1 MVLNLQQLIAAE
13 QQRRWLINMKKK
25 RNYKEEFRV
34 LVILIIVAFTVKTS
48 VAEIYVVPTGSMENT
63 IMIGDMLFGNKFIYG
78 MKTPTWLGVPYTRMG
93 FDVPW
98 ARLPKFKEV
107 ENGDVVIFEYPRD
120 PFQKYVKR
128 CIGIAQDSIEI
139 NRGEIYI
146 NNKKMDFPKGGNKT
160 QRYVDPNDEQ
170 YGMYS
175 QFRKVGQNQ
184 NNIDVFQV
192 PYKGMEIDLK
202 NVDNWESIINLLV
215 LDQANI
221 QIRVQ
226 EQSEGGQMENRAF
239 SFTAI
244 DPEEIS
250 RTRGFLKYKLQS
262 FYSNYQSIRA
272 KQSADSKEYIE
283 DSFNKYREQMLINPW
298 QWRTHPGYNQLLGTL
313 YANEDLLLDYV
324 MIDGVQIKDIDS
336 YTLKHDYFFMVGDN
350 RDNSYDSRFWG
361 FVPDYHVL
369 GTPIFSVMNLNF
381 SKNVNLFNPLT
392 YFNIVKLGMVN

>member
-13 QQRRWLINMKKK
+13 QQRRWHINMKKK

-93 FDVPW
+93 FDIPW

-128 CIGIAQDSIEI
+128 CIGIPQDSIEI
-139 NRGEIYI
+139 SRGEIYI
-146 NNKKMDFPKGGNKT
+146 NNEKMDFPIGGNKT

-192 PYKGMEIDLK
+192 PYKGMEIDLN
-202 NVDNWESIINLLV
+202 NVDNWESVINLLV
-215 LDQANI
+215 LDQADI

-283 DSFNKYREQMLINPW
+283 NSFNEYREQMLINPW

>member
-1 MVLNLQQLIAAE
+1 
-13 QQRRWLINMKKK
+13 MKKK

-34 LVILIIVAFTVKTS
+34 LLILIIVAFTVKTS

-78 MKTPTWLGVPYTRMG
+78 MKTPTWLGIPYTRTG

-98 ARLPKFKEV
+98 ARFPEFKKV

-128 CIGIAQDSIEI
+128 CIGIPKDLIKIDS
-139 NRGEIYI
+139 GEIYI
-146 NNKKMDFPKGGNKT
+146 NNNRMPFPKNGNKT
-160 QRYVDPNDEQ
+160 EKFLEPTDEQ
-170 YGMYS
+170 YGLYS
-175 QFRKVGQNQ
+175 QFRSINQNQ
-184 NNIDVFQV
+184 NNIKLFQV
-192 PYKGMEIDLK
+192 PYKGMKIDFTS
-202 NVDNWESIINLLV
+202 VENWESVINLLV

-221 QIRVQ
+221 TIKVQ
-226 EQSEGGQMENRAF
+226 EEEKADQFTNKSL
-239 SFTAI
+239 SFTPI

-262 FYSNYQSIRA
+262 FYTDPRKIRS
-272 KQSADSKEYIE
+272 KQAIDAREYLE
-283 DSFNKYREQMLINPW
+283 KSFNEYRDEMKINPW
-298 QWRTHPGYNQLLGTL
+298 QWRSHPGFNQLLGTL
-313 YANEDLLLDYV
+313 YANENLLLDYV
-324 MIDGVQIKDIDS
+324 MIDGKSIKDLDS
-336 YTLKHDYFFMVGDN
+336 YTLAHDYYFMMGDN

-381 SKNVNLFNPLT
+381 SKNINLFNPLT
-392 YFNIVKLGMVN
+392 YLNIIKLGMVH

>member
-1 MVLNLQQLIAAE
+1 
-13 QQRRWLINMKKK
+13 MKKK
-25 RNYKEEFRV
+25 RNYKEEIRV
-34 LVILIIVAFTVKTS
+34 LVVLIIVAFTVKTS

-78 MKTPTWLGVPYTRMG
+78 MKTPTWLGIPYTRIG
-93 FDVPW
+93 FDIPW
-98 ARLPKFKEV
+98 ARLPEFKKV

-128 CIGIAQDSIEI
+128 CIGIAKDSITI
-139 NRGEIYI
+139 DRGDIYI
-146 NNKKMDFPKGGNKT
+146 NNEKMSFPSGGNKT
-160 QRYVDPNDEQ
+160 QRYIDPNDEQ

-175 QFRKVGQNQ
+175 QFRATGQNQ
-184 NNIDVFQV
+184 NNIETFQV
-192 PYKGMEIDLK
+192 PFKGMKIDFK

-221 QIRVQ
+221 QIRIQ
-226 EQSEGGQMENRAF
+226 EQGEGGQMINRGF
-239 SFTAI
+239 SFTSI

-250 RTRGFLKYKLQS
+250 RTRGFLKYKIQS
-262 FYSNYQSIRA
+262 FYSNYQAIRT

-283 DSFNKYREQMLINPW
+283 KSFNNYRDQLLINPW
-298 QWRTHPGYNQLLGTL
+298 QWRTHPGFNQLLGTL

-324 MIDGVQIKDIDS
+324 MIDGVQIKDLDS
-336 YTLKHDYFFMVGDN
+336 YTLNHDYYFMVGDN

-369 GTPIFSVMNLNF
+369 GTPIFSIMNLNF
-381 SKNVNLFNPLT
+381 SKNLNIFNPLT
-392 YFNIVKLGMVN
+392 YFNIIKFGMVN

>member
-1 MVLNLQQLIAAE
+1 
-13 QQRRWLINMKKK
+13 MKKK

-34 LVILIIVAFTVKTS
+34 LAILIIVAFTVKTS

-63 IMIGDMLFGNKFIYG
+63 IMIGDMLFGNKFVYG

-93 FDVPW
+93 FDIPW

-128 CIGIAQDSIEI
+128 CIGIPKDSIRI
-139 NRGEIYI
+139 DRGDIYI
-146 NNKKMDFPKGGNKT
+146 NNEKMQFPEGGNKT
-160 QRYVDPNDEQ
+160 KRYIDPNDEQ

-175 QFRKVGQNQ
+175 QFRKIGQNQ
-184 NNIDVFQV
+184 NNIDLFQV
-192 PYKGMEIDLK
+192 PHKGMVIDF
-202 NVDNWESIINLLV
+202 NSVTSWESVINLLV
-215 LDQANI
+215 LDQADI

-226 EQSEGGQMENRAF
+226 EQDEGGQMTNKAF

-250 RTRGFLKYKLQS
+250 RTRGFLKYKFQS

-272 KQSADSKEYIE
+272 KQLADSKNYIE
-283 DSFNKYREQMLINPW
+283 KSFNDYRDQMLINPW
-298 QWRTHPGYNQLLGTL
+298 QWRTHPGFNQLLGAL
-313 YANEDLLLDYV
+313 YANEELLLDYI
-324 MIDGVQIKDIDS
+324 MIDGVQLKDIDS
-336 YTLKHDYFFMVGDN
+336 YTLKHDYYFMVGDN

-361 FVPDYHVL
+361 FVPDYNVL

-392 YFNIVKLGMVN
+392 YFNIIKLGMVN

>member
-1 MVLNLQQLIAAE
+1 
-13 QQRRWLINMKKK
+13 MKKK
-25 RNYKEEFRV
+25 RNYKEEIRV
-34 LVILIIVAFTVKTS
+34 LVVLIIVAFTVKTS

-78 MKTPTWLGVPYTRMG
+78 MKTPTWLGIPYTRIG
-93 FDVPW
+93 FDIPW
-98 ARLPKFKEV
+98 ARLPEFKKV

-128 CIGIAQDSIEI
+128 CIGIAKDSITI
-139 NRGEIYI
+139 DRGDIYI
-146 NNKKMDFPKGGNKT
+146 NNEKMSFQSGGNKT
-160 QRYVDPNDEQ
+160 QRYIDPNDEQ

-175 QFRKVGQNQ
+175 QFRATGQNQ
-184 NNIDVFQV
+184 NNIETFQV
-192 PYKGMEIDLK
+192 PFKGMKIDFK

-221 QIRVQ
+221 QIRIQ
-226 EQSEGGQMENRAF
+226 EQGEGGQMINRGF
-239 SFTAI
+239 SFTSI

-250 RTRGFLKYKLQS
+250 RTRGFLKYKIQS
-262 FYSNYQSIRA
+262 FYSNYQAIRT

-283 DSFNKYREQMLINPW
+283 KSFNNYRDQLLINPW
-298 QWRTHPGYNQLLGTL
+298 QWRTHPGFNQLLGTL

-324 MIDGVQIKDIDS
+324 MIDGVQIKDLDS
-336 YTLKHDYFFMVGDN
+336 YTLNHDYYFMVGDN

-369 GTPIFSVMNLNF
+369 GTPIFSIMNLNF
-381 SKNVNLFNPLT
+381 SKNLNIFNPLT
-392 YFNIVKLGMVN
+392 YFNIIKFGMVN